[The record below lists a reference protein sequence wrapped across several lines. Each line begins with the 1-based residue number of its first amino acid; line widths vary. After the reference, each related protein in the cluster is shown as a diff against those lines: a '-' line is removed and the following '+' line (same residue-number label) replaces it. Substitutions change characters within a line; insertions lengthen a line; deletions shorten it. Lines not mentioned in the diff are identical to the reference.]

1 MLALRIAKVSLD
13 RWHMDSVCELF
24 SLSRGTIAVPDQEC
38 FTPCMPFPPLH
49 PSHRSSYQFLHAIL
63 SHRARITIFR
73 VDRKTRTGNHCNGGG
88 LLEVWMHAFFT
99 IPSFSSL
106 IIPSPPC
113 HPNTVHLS
121 RLKDGTIVSFFVSSL
136 TDDIFVLKYSAYI
149 QTSTS
154 PPPLQWPPVLAFLS
168 TRSCDSSEVG
178 EDGMEELVW
187 STMRRMEW

>member
-63 SHRARITIFR
+63 FYRARITIFR

-88 LLEVWMHAFFT
+88 TSRSLNACLFHHSILLIVHHINSSMPSSPTALESQSSVWAGKQG
-99 IPSFSSL
+99 L
-106 IIPSPPC
+106 EA
-113 HPNTVHLS
+113 TVTGGDLS
-121 RLKDGTIVSFFVSSL
+121 KFECKR
-136 TDDIFVLKYSAYI
+136 YI
-149 QTSTS
+149 SKQK
-154 PPPLQWPPVLAFLS
+154 
-168 TRSCDSSEVG
+168 
-178 EDGMEELVW
+178 
-187 STMRRMEW
+187 

>member
-13 RWHMDSVCELF
+13 RWHMDSVMCELF

-38 FTPCMPFPPLH
+38 FTPCMPFPPFH

-88 LLEVWMHAFFT
+88 LLEVWMHAFST

-106 IIPSPPC
+106 IIPIPPC
-113 HPNTVHLS
+113 HPLPPRMNHNSVWTGKQGLEATVTGGDLS
-121 RLKDGTIVSFFVSSL
+121 KFECKRYISKQ
-136 TDDIFVLKYSAYI
+136 KYRQSRTK
-149 QTSTS
+149 QKNS
-154 PPPLQWPPVLAFLS
+154 Q
-168 TRSCDSSEVG
+168 
-178 EDGMEELVW
+178 
-187 STMRRMEW
+187 